1 MKKLTLSI
9 FALVLTLGM
18 FAQSSFEGSFT
29 VSYKNEKGE
38 TVTAEIKAKG
48 DNIRIKQT
56 ENGNKKYDY
65 FLVNLKTRDFYT
77 IAAGENK
84 IAIKYN
90 LDKIL
95 EFYESNKLKPG
106 YVRNSNIGLKAT
118 DKTKEEAGVK
128 LTQATADNA
137 KLSATAWTS
146 ETTAPINELIPLL
159 RVLGNWNEAQGTTQ
173 NIVSADVTSKEED
186 KKTTTVKV
194 SVKKETITASFE
206 VPKGYAVKDFAALMD
221 DQKANK
227 DINTIIQSFA
237 QF

>member
-18 FAQSSFEGSFT
+18 YAQNSFEGSFT
-29 VSYKNEKGE
+29 VTYKNEKDE
-38 TVTAEIKAKG
+38 TVVAEIKAKG

-56 ENGNKKYDY
+56 QNGNKKYDY
-65 FLVNLKTRDFYT
+65 FLVNLKTKDFYT
-77 IAAGENK
+77 VAASENK

-90 LDKIL
+90 LDGIL
-95 EFYESNKLKPG
+95 AFYEKNNLKAG

-118 DKTKEEAGVK
+118 DKTKEEGGVK
-128 LTQATADNA
+128 LTQASADNA

-146 ETTAPINELIPLL
+146 ETAAPINQLIPLL

-173 NIVSADVTSKEED
+173 NIVSADVTSKEGE
-186 KKTTTVKV
+186 KKTTSVKV
-194 SVKKETITASFE
+194 SIKKETIAASFE
-206 VPKGYAVKDFAALMD
+206 VPKEYQVKDFATLMD
-221 DQKANK
+221 DQKGNK
-227 DINTIIQSFA
+227 DINLIIESFA

>member
-9 FALVLTLGM
+9 FALLLTISM
-18 FAQSSFEGSFT
+18 FAQNTFEGTFT
-29 VSYKNEKGE
+29 VTYKNEKDE
-38 TVTAEIKAKG
+38 TVVAEIQAKG
-48 DNIRIKQT
+48 DNIRVKQT
-56 ENGNKKYDY
+56 KNGNKKYDY

-95 EFYESNKLKPG
+95 EFYETNKLKPG
-106 YVRNSNIGLKAT
+106 YIRNTNIGLKGT
-118 DKTKEEAGVK
+118 DKTKEEGGIK
-128 LTQATADNA
+128 LTQVVVDNA

-146 ETTAPINELIPLL
+146 ETAAPINQLIPLL

-173 NIVSADVTSKEED
+173 NIVSADVTSKEGD

-194 SVKKETITASFE
+194 SVKKETVSISFD
-206 VPKGYAVKDFAALMD
+206 VPKDYQVKDFAALME
-221 DQKANK
+221 DQKSNK
-227 DINTIIQSFA
+227 DINIIIQSFA